1 MKQLRYITGLFI
13 FFCSMSFAEQAAVH
27 PQLKAFPP
35 AKAGMVRYVIVLPEK
50 SRAEEVNYKVELSIG
65 KIVETDGANQYALG
79 STLKPVSLKGWGY
92 TYYEATGKNVTIS
105 TRMAPSPG
113 TPKVKKLVF
122 GRPLLIRYNSRLP
135 VVVYVPEGTSVYY
148 RIFEAP
154 KERTAAPVS

>member
-1 MKQLRYITGLFI
+1 MKQLRDIIGLVI
-13 FFCSMSFAEQAAVH
+13 FFCSMSFAEQAVVH
-27 PQLKAFPP
+27 PQLKAFP
-35 AKAGMVRYVIVLPEK
+35 AARAGMVRYVIVLPEK

-65 KIVETDGANQYALG
+65 KTVETDGANQYVLG
-79 STLKPVSLKGWGY
+79 MTVKAMPLKGWGY
-92 TYYEATGKNVTIS
+92 TYYEATGKDVVIS
-105 TRMAPSPG
+105 TRMAPSLG

-154 KERTAAPVS
+154 KEQTAASAS